1 MSPTE
6 SAGPY
11 QARSCMLF
19 EILIKN
25 CLCLHEKRA
34 SPPRRDLTIIH
45 PRSRLVGLEFSH
57 INAVERAGPPSR
69 AE

>member
-1 MSPTE
+1 V
-6 SAGPY
+6 
-11 QARSCMLF
+11 LF

-25 CLCLHEKRA
+25 CLRLHEKRT

-57 INAVERAGPPSR
+57 INAVERAGPPIVGLSEK
-69 AE
+69 AVESILD

>member
-1 MSPTE
+1 M
-6 SAGPY
+6 Y
-11 QARSCMLF
+11 IIIVIF

-25 CLCLHEKRA
+25 CLRLHEKKA

-45 PRSRLVGLEFSH
+45 PRSCLVGLEFSH